1 MFLNIRMLRYRIGE
15 NGIFVVWGNDQCI
28 NHSGP
33 RDILSFTYNWNVYH
47 VHLEIKSM
55 PSEYEQSP
63 CKNNLHFLEIGSKFH
78 LNSCIRRTVIYESCS
93 VFSLS
98 FCFFFSNRWHRSD
111 IFINQ

>member
-15 NGIFVVWGNDQCI
+15 NGIFLVWGNDQCI

-63 CKNNLHFLEIGSKFH
+63 CKNNLHFLEIGNKFH
-78 LNSCIRRTVIYESCS
+78 LNSCIRRTVIRKL
-93 VFSLS
+93 LS
-98 FCFFFSNRWHRSD
+98 F
-111 IFINQ
+111 